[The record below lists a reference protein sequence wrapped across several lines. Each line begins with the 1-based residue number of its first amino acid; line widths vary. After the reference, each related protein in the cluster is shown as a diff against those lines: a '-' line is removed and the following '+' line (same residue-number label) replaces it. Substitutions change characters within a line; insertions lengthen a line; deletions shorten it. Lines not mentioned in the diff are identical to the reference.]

1 VLGQIYQCHG
11 DAGLALGCYEEALK
25 VAEEI
30 GEPQLLF
37 PCYDGLATLYV
48 EAGDLERAKT
58 YMHKGEQ
65 VCAEAGLDVDSLIV
79 LPFLC

>member
-1 VLGQIYQCHG
+1 M
-11 DAGLALGCYEEALK
+11 
-25 VAEEI
+25 AEEI

-37 PCYDGLATLYV
+37 PCYDGLATLYL
-48 EAGDLERAKT
+48 EAGDFEQAEA
-58 YMHKGEQ
+58 YMQKGEQ